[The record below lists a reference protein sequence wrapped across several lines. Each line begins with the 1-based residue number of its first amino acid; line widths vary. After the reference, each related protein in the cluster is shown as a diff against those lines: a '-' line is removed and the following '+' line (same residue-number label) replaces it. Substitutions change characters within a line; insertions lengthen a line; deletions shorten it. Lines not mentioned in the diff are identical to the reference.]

1 MERELRIQTAPTTVS
16 TVRNGNPAGSV
27 VEIRLWNSWRS
38 HADAKVLER
47 ISQEFL
53 LAISLVA
60 MVGAVLIICSAAGV
74 RFFS

>member
-1 MERELRIQTAPTTVS
+1 MLTP
-16 TVRNGNPAGSV
+16 N
-27 VEIRLWNSWRS
+27 
-38 HADAKVLER
+38 VLER

-60 MVGAVLIICSAAGV
+60 VVRAVVIICSAAGV

>member
-1 MERELRIQTAPTTVS
+1 MLT
-16 TVRNGNPAGSV
+16 PA
-27 VEIRLWNSWRS
+27 L
-38 HADAKVLER
+38 LER

>member
-27 VEIRLWNSWRS
+27 IEIVCGTVGGPMLTP
-38 HADAKVLER
+38 KVLER